1 MVRILYTK
9 AFLSQFKKLP
19 ESIKQDTRIAIE
31 KFRKDPK
38 DKSLKGHKLGG
49 VLKGSFA
56 FSVNYKTRIVFEEDR
71 KEKNTMNFLKIGD
84 HDVYK

>member
-38 DKSLKGHKLGG
+38 DKSLKGHRLGG
-49 VLKGSFA
+49 ILKGSLA
-56 FSVNYKTRIVFEEDR
+56 ISVNHKTRIVFEEEV
-71 KEKNTMNFLKIGD
+71 KEKNTFNFLKIGN
-84 HDVYK
+84 HDIYK